1 MPFLPLLII
10 RKRIFLLAL
19 VAIGLVLMAACAQ
32 GTSGIRESS
41 QKIQFSP
48 CQLSI
53 PGLESSLKAECGK
66 LKVFEDQVNQ
76 SGRQIELNL
85 AVIPAISRSPAPDP
99 IFFLA
104 GGPGEA
110 AMQSYP
116 LISSA
121 FQLINQKRAI
131 VLVDQRGTGGSNY
144 LTCAGFTGEQEA
156 ESSDPE
162 AIQSELKKCLAE
174 LDADPTLYTTA
185 IAMQDLDQVRQ
196 ALGYEKIN
204 LYGASYGTR
213 AALAY
218 ARQYP
223 DHVRSIILDGIAPPN
238 WTLGPTVPGSAQRAL
253 DMLFAR
259 CAANSDCRAAFPYL
273 EIEFND
279 LLKQVSEKPI
289 QLSLTHPIS
298 GELTQFTLDRDT
310 FVNLIHTTTYSSES
324 AALLPLMIHTAH
336 ERDDFTQ
343 FAALALSNYATLSN
357 SLSPGMRFSVLCA
370 EDVPY
375 YDKEE
380 ATLGYLGDFINRTFE
395 TICTTWPQAQLPEDF
410 KQPVYSTAPTLL
422 LSGEADPVT
431 PPANGE
437 LAAQSLPN
445 SLQIVVPGQ
454 GHIVIYRGCI
464 PIIAAK
470 FVENGSTESLDTAC
484 VQNIEPMP
492 IFTSPNGPQ
501 P

>member
-1 MPFLPLLII
+1 MSFPHRLFT
-10 RKRIFLLAL
+10 RKRLFLLFLAG
-19 VAIGLVLMAACAQ
+19 IGFVFLAACVP
-32 GTSGIRESS
+32 GTRHTSEAS

-48 CQLSI
+48 CQLSA
-53 PGLESSLKAECGK
+53 PGLETSLKAECGK
-66 LKVFEDQVNQ
+66 LNVFEDQVNQ

-85 AVIPAISRSPAPDP
+85 AVIPAVSRSPASDP

-110 AMQSYP
+110 ATQSYP

-131 VLVDQRGTGGSNY
+131 ILVDQRGTGGSNT
-144 LTCAGFTGEQEA
+144 LKCTSFTGEQET
-156 ESSDPE
+156 ESSDPQ
-162 AIQSELKKCLAE
+162 AIQSELKKCLGE

-223 DHVRSIILDGIAPPN
+223 AHVRSIILDGIAPPN
-238 WTLGPTVPGSAQRAL
+238 WTLGPSVPENAQRAL

-259 CAANSDCRAAFPYL
+259 CAADSDCQAAFPNL
-273 EIEFND
+273 ELEFND
-279 LLKQVSEKPI
+279 LLKQLSEKPI
-289 QLSLTHPIS
+289 QVPLIHPIS
-298 GELTQFTLDRDT
+298 GEPTQFTLDRDT
-310 FVNLIHTTTYSSES
+310 FVSLIHTTTYSAES

-336 ERDDFTQ
+336 ERGDFTQ
-343 FAALALSNYATLSN
+343 FAALALSNYDTLSN
-357 SLSPGMRFSVLCA
+357 SISPGMRFSVLCA

-375 YDKEE
+375 FDKEE
-380 ATLGYLGDFINRTFE
+380 ATSGYLGDFFNRTFE
-395 TICTTWPQAQLPEDF
+395 TICKTWPQAQLPDDF
-410 KQPVYSTAPTLL
+410 KQPVYSTAPALL

-437 LAAQSLPN
+437 LAAGSLPN

-454 GHIVIYRGCI
+454 GHIVIYRGCV
-464 PIIAAK
+464 PKIAAA
-470 FVENGSTESLDTAC
+470 FIENGSTKDLDTAC
-484 VQNIEPMP
+484 VQDIEPMP
-492 IFTSPNGPQ
+492 IFTSPNGPH

>member
-1 MPFLPLLII
+1 MSLLRLIFP
-10 RKRIFLLAL
+10 RKRIFLLFLAG
-19 VAIGLVLMAACAQ
+19 IGLLLIAACAS
-32 GTSGIRESS
+32 GTRNISESS
-41 QKIQFSP
+41 QEIQFSP
-48 CQLSI
+48 CQLSA
-53 PGLESSLKAECGK
+53 PGLETSLKAECSK
-66 LKVFEDQVNQ
+66 LKVFEDQVNR

-85 AVIPAISRSPAPDP
+85 AVIPAVSRSAAPDP

-110 AMQSYP
+110 ATQSYP

-144 LTCAGFTGEQEA
+144 LTCAGFTGEQET
-156 ESSDPE
+156 ESSDPQ

-196 ALGYEKIN
+196 ALGYQKIN

-213 AALAY
+213 PALAY

-223 DHVRSIILDGIAPPN
+223 EHVRSIILDGIAPPN
-238 WTLGPTVPGSAQRAL
+238 WTLGPSVPGNAQRAL

-259 CAANSDCRAAFPYL
+259 CAADTDCQAVFPNI

-279 LLKQVSEKPI
+279 LLKQISEKPI
-289 QLSLTHPIS
+289 QVSLTHPVS
-298 GELTQFTLDRDT
+298 GEPTQFTLDRDT
-310 FVNLIHTTTYSSES
+310 FVNLVHTTTYSSES
-324 AALLPLMIHTAH
+324 TALLPLMIHTAH
-336 ERDDFTQ
+336 ERGDFTQ
-343 FAALALSNYATLSN
+343 FAALALSNYDTLSN
-357 SLSPGMRFSVLCA
+357 SISPGMRFSVICA

-375 YDKEE
+375 FDKEE
-380 ATLGYLGDFINRTFE
+380 STPGYLGDFFTRTFE
-395 TICTTWPQAQLPEDF
+395 TICKTWPIAQLPEDF
-410 KQPVYSTAPTLL
+410 KQPVYSTAPALL

-464 PIIAAK
+464 PKIAAA
-470 FVENGSTESLDTAC
+470 FIENGSTKGLDTAC
-484 VQNIEPMP
+484 VQDIEPMP
-492 IFTSPNGPQ
+492 IFTSPNGP
-501 P
+501 PP

>member
-1 MPFLPLLII
+1 MPILNILFTW
-10 RKRIFLLAL
+10 KRLFLLLL
-19 VAIGLVLMAACAQ
+19 VGIGFAFLAAC
-32 GTSGIRESS
+32 TPKTRNMSESS

-48 CQLSI
+48 CQLSV
-53 PGLESSLKAECGK
+53 PGLETSLKAECGK
-66 LKVFEDQVNQ
+66 LNVFEDQVNQ
-76 SGRQIELNL
+76 TGRQIELNL
-85 AVIPAISRSPAPDP
+85 AVIPAVSRSPSPDP

-110 AMQSYP
+110 ATQSYP

-121 FQLINQKRAI
+121 FQLINQKREI
-131 VLVDQRGTGGSNY
+131 VLVDQRGTGDSNY
-144 LTCAGFTGEQEA
+144 LACASFAGEQES
-156 ESSDPE
+156 ESSDPQ

-185 IAMQDLDQVRQ
+185 VAVQDLDQVRQ

-223 DHVRSIILDGIAPPN
+223 AHVRSIILDGIAPPN
-238 WTLGPTVPGSAQRAL
+238 WTLGPSVPEDAQRAL
-253 DMLFAR
+253 EMLFER
-259 CAANSDCRAAFPYL
+259 CASDPGCQAAFPNL
-273 EIEFND
+273 EVEFKD
-279 LLKQVSEKPI
+279 LLNQITKDPI
-289 QLSLTHPIS
+289 EVSLTHPVS
-298 GELTQFTLDRDT
+298 GEPTQFTLDRDT
-310 FVNLIHTTTYSSES
+310 FANLIHTSTYSAES

-336 ERDDFTQ
+336 ERGDFTQ
-343 FAALALSNYATLSN
+343 FAALALSNYDTLSD
-357 SLSPGMRFSVLCA
+357 SISPGMRFSVLCA
-370 EDVPY
+370 EDVPFF
-375 YDKEE
+375 DQEE
-380 ATLGYLGDFINRTFE
+380 ATLGYLGDFFNRTFE
-395 TICTTWPQAQLPEDF
+395 TICKTWPQAQLPEDF

-431 PPANGE
+431 PPGNGE
-437 LAAQSLPN
+437 LAAESLPN
-445 SLQIVVPGQ
+445 SLHLVVPDQ

-464 PIIAAK
+464 PKIAAA
-470 FVENGSTESLDTAC
+470 FIENGSLAELDTAC
-484 VQNIEPMP
+484 VQDIKPMP